1 MPWIECPQV
10 ALVTSVR
17 NGNSYAGICL
27 FVRIRIDDHPEEGR
41 HMEWGLGDLWSYTS
55 IESEPN

>member
-1 MPWIECPQV
+1 M
-10 ALVTSVR
+10 ALLTSVR

-27 FVRIRIDDHPEEGR
+27 FVRVRIDDHPEEGR
-41 HMEWGLGDLWSYTS
+41 HMEWGLGDHGHTYTS